1 MLLLAGTIPT
11 TEIELH
17 AGTARLDGERLIIGN
32 KTFPLNRGTASMI
45 GAACAVTHYFGDA
58 PPQCVVAGDIGKRS
72 GSRLIYRHL
81 TRYLPKM
88 NVTVLGLHYI
98 IPDIGLHNQMIM
110 SVRKMSQ
117 RPCLIADAGLMYV
130 AKASGQ
136 APFYDLFL
144 PDLGELAFLADNK
157 ASHPA
162 YTRGFL
168 TKLEDDPGRLI
179 EQAYDTGNAAQ
190 HLCVKGKTDYICASG
205 KIVENIVKPT
215 IEELE
220 AIGGTGDTI
229 TGMVAGFVH
238 HGFSITEACYIACKA
253 NRIAGQIIN
262 PTPATQISEIIA
274 KIPQSLEEI
283 FKDCISKRL
292 PAKQVT
298 LFYGKRP

>member
-1 MLLLAGTIPT
+1 MLLLAGTLPT
-11 TEIELH
+11 SDIELH
-17 AGTARLDGERLIIGN
+17 TGTAHLDGETLIIDD
-32 KTFPLNRGTASMI
+32 KTFPLNRGTASMM

-81 TRYLPKM
+81 TRYLPKTG
-88 NVTVLGLHYI
+88 VTVLALHYI
-98 IPDIGLHNQMIM
+98 IPDIGLHNQMMM
-110 SVRKMSQ
+110 SIRRTSP
-117 RPCLIADAGLMYV
+117 RPYLIADAGLMYV

-136 APFYDLFL
+136 ASSYDLFL
-144 PDLGELAFLADNK
+144 PDLGELAFLADDK

-179 EQAYDTGNAAQ
+179 EQAYDTGNAAK

-205 KIVENIVKPT
+205 EIMGKIDEPT

-229 TGMVAGFVH
+229 TGMVAGLVH
-238 HGFSITEACYIACKA
+238 CGFSITKACTIACKA
-253 NRIAGQIIN
+253 NRRAGQIIN
-262 PTPATQISEIIA
+262 PTPATQIGEIIA
-274 KIPQSLEEI
+274 KIPQTLEEI
-283 FKDCISKRL
+283 FKDCINEGNT
-292 PAKQVT
+292 VN
-298 LFYGKRP
+298 